1 MYKLDSHEDFCQS
14 ALVEMAPC
22 WKTTKPCQKFFEQV
36 DGVPLMLSLSESYI
50 GTGLDSAW
58 ILNLSEVF
66 AKLQGRARLSYHGFS
81 DQGRVNVLG

>member
-1 MYKLDSHEDFCQS
+1 MRIFVKASWWRWPPAGKGRSH
-14 ALVEMAPC
+14 A
-22 WKTTKPCQKFFEQV
+22 KFFEQV

-81 DQGRVNVLG
+81 DQGPVNVLG